1 MTKAEKRYNR
11 KFKQIM
17 KIVES
22 INCTYDDWRNDIYTQ
37 TNPSYTEAKEAT
49 EKILAKFGINKPQSK
64 V

>member
-11 KFKQIM
+11 KFKQVL
-17 KIVES
+17 KIIES
-22 INCTYDDWRNDIYTQ
+22 VSCSSNNWREEIQ
-37 TNPSYTEAKEAT
+37 AT